1 MQESPMGYVEA
12 RSLAAL
18 LGVKS
23 KGRVADTL
31 DLAKAVSSGLSVEVV
46 DRLCK
51 LVGPDDSKL
60 RHLIVPKATLA
71 RRHRGPGRLSA
82 EESNRLARLARLWA
96 FAFDVWKSAAAA
108 QRFLAEP
115 HPLLRGRVPR
125 ELAIESDIGARAVE
139 DLLGGLKFGTAV

>member
-1 MQESPMGYVEA
+1 MGYLEA

-18 LGVKS
+18 LGVKA

-31 DLAKAVSSGLSVEVV
+31 DLAKAVSEGLSVDAV
-46 DRLCK
+46 DRLCS
-51 LVGPDDSKL
+51 LIAPGDSKL

-71 RRHRGPGRLSA
+71 RRHRGQGRLSP
-82 EESNRLARLARLWA
+82 EESNRVARLARLWA
-96 FAFDVWKSAAAA
+96 FAMDVWKSEAAA
-108 QRFLAEP
+108 QRFLVEP

-139 DLLGGLKFGTAV
+139 DLLGRLKYGSAV